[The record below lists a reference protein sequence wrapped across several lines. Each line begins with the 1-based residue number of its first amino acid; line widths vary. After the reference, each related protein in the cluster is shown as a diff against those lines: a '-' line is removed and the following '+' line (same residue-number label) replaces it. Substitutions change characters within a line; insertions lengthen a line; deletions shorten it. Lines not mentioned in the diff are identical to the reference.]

1 MCLQLAAL
9 VSPFFSPTINLQNL
23 CERIQHAMYPPIESE
38 IYSDEVQQ
46 IHSALFLLKILTLFS
61 HFQLHNLAYC
71 CLNINPDDRPTST
84 DALHFATEMHTRT
97 LPVDD
102 DPAI

>member
-1 MCLQLAAL
+1 M
-9 VSPFFSPTINLQNL
+9 SPFFSPTINLQNL

-38 IYSDEVQQ
+38 NYSDEVKF
-46 IHSALFLLKILTLFS
+46 IFGANLFTTKLFS
-61 HFQLHNLAYC
+61 LHSQLHNLAYC

-84 DALHFATEMHTRT
+84 DALNFATEMHTRT
-97 LPVDD
+97 LPEDD